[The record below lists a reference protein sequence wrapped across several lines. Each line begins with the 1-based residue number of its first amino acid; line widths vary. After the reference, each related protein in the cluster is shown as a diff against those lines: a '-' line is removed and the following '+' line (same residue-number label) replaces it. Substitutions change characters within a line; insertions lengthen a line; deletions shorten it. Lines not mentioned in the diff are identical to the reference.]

1 MEHFSIVK
9 ALGRAALADDN
20 RAVVAH
26 QLDRLEAALRRS
38 GDSDADALQKLIS
51 AAAQPRRAAPTRVAR
66 SSANQLERMAPGV
79 PVPVDPESAA
89 PLATVVFPE
98 QNDAQQ
104 PVFNEIVTETV
115 RSLTKEWE
123 HQDQLFEAG
132 LHPSLTALLYG
143 PPGTGKTSLAL
154 WLAKELHLP
163 AVVARLDGLIS
174 SLLGTTARNLGTLFS
189 FANRYDCVLVLDE
202 FDAIAKLRDDPNEV
216 GEIKRV
222 VNALLQNMDTR
233 AMTGITLG
241 LTNHETLLDPAVWR
255 RFEVQVPIPVP
266 AVPERTAI
274 VEAAF
279 GGAADSSDAEAKLI
293 VWMTDGFSGAEVT
306 TVCQKW
312 RKRRIVDGTS
322 KADPAQLI
330 MQVTASTAAR
340 FGSAERPEWPNRE
353 ALIADLVRSVDVH
366 FSQADLA
373 HLCGIS
379 TKTVGRLVS
388 KIQSEDS
395 HA

>member
-1 MEHFSIVK
+1 MEHFSIIK
-9 ALGRAALADDN
+9 AIGRAALADGD
-20 RAVVAH
+20 REIVAH
-26 QLDRLEAALRRS
+26 QLSRLEAALRKA
-38 GDSDADALQKLIS
+38 GDADADALEKLITAS
-51 AAAQPRRAAPTRVAR
+51 SRPRRAAPRRVTR
-66 SSANQLERMAPGV
+66 SAASVLERMSPGV

-89 PLATVVFPE
+89 PLATIVFPE
-98 QNDAQQ
+98 QNTARK
-104 PVFNEIVTETV
+104 PVFNDAVTEMV
-115 RSLTKEWE
+115 ESLTKEWE
-123 HQDQLFEAG
+123 HQDQLLAAG
-132 LHPSLTALLYG
+132 LHPSLTALAYG

-154 WLAKELHLP
+154 WLAKEMQLP

-174 SLLGTTARNLGTLFS
+174 SLLGTTARNLGSLFA

-233 AMTGITLG
+233 AETGITLG

-274 VEAAF
+274 VDAAL
-279 GGAADSSDAEAKLI
+279 GGTVGVEPEAKLI
-293 VWMTDGFSGAEVT
+293 VWMTEGFSGAEVT

-312 RKRRIVDGTS
+312 RKRRIVDGAS
-322 KADPAQLI
+322 KADPVQLI

-340 FGSAERPEWPNRE
+340 FGAVERPEWPNRE
-353 ALIADLVRSVDVH
+353 ALIADLVGSGDPH
-366 FSQADLA
+366 FTQADLA

-388 KIQSEDS
+388 KLQSEDS
-395 HA
+395 DA

>member
-1 MEHFSIVK
+1 MEHFSIVR

-20 RAVVAH
+20 REVVAH
-26 QLDRLEAALRRS
+26 QLGRLEAALRRS
-38 GDSDADALQKLIS
+38 GDADADAVQKLIS
-51 AAAQPRRAAPTRVAR
+51 TSTQPRRAAPSRVAR
-66 SSANQLERMAPGV
+66 SRATLLERMAPGV

-98 QNDAQQ
+98 QNMALR
-104 PVFNEIVTETV
+104 PVFNDTVTEMV
-115 RSLTKEWE
+115 QSLTKEWE
-123 HQDQLFEAG
+123 HQDQLMAAG
-132 LHPSLTALLYG
+132 LHPSLTALAYG

-154 WLAKELHLP
+154 WLAKELGLP

-189 FANRYDCVLVLDE
+189 FANRYDCVLILDE

-233 AMTGITLG
+233 ATTGITLG

-274 VEAAF
+274 VDAAL
-279 GGAADSSDAEAKLI
+279 GGTDGVEPEAKLI
-293 VWMTDGFSGAEVT
+293 VWMTEGFSGAEVT

-312 RKRRIVDGTS
+312 RKRRIVDG
-322 KADPAQLI
+322 ADKSDPVQPI

-340 FGSAERPEWPNRE
+340 FGAADRPEWPNRE
-353 ALIADLVRSVDVH
+353 ALIADLVRSGQVH

-388 KIQSEDS
+388 KIQSEDND
-395 HA
+395 A

>member
-1 MEHFSIVK
+1 MEYFSIVR
-9 ALGRAALADDN
+9 ALGRAALADEN
-20 RAVVAH
+20 REVVAH
-26 QLDRLEAALRRS
+26 QLGRLEAALRRS
-38 GDSDADALQKLIS
+38 GDADADAVRKLIS
-51 AAAQPRRAAPTRVAR
+51 ASAQPRRAAPSRVAR
-66 SSANQLERMAPGV
+66 SRASSLERMAPGV
-79 PVPVDPESAA
+79 PIPVDPESAA

-98 QNDAQQ
+98 HNGAQE
-104 PVFNEIVTETV
+104 PVFNDAVTETV

-123 HQDQLFEAG
+123 HQDQLLQAG

-154 WLAKELHLP
+154 WLAKELQLP

-189 FANRYDCVLVLDE
+189 FANRYECVLVLDE
-202 FDAIAKLRDDPNEV
+202 FDAIAKVRDDPNEV

-233 AMTGITLG
+233 STTGITLG

-255 RFEVQVPIPVP
+255 RFEVQIPIPAP

-274 VEAAF
+274 VTAAL
-279 GGAADSSDAEAKLI
+279 GGISGIEPEAKLI
-293 VWMTDGFSGAEVT
+293 VWMTEGFSGSEVAT
-306 TVCQKW
+306 ACRKW
-312 RKRRIVDGTS
+312 RKSRIVDGAS
-322 KADPAQLI
+322 HNDPVQLI
-330 MQVTASTAAR
+330 VQVTASTAAR
-340 FGSAERPEWPNRE
+340 FGAVDRPEWPNRD
-353 ALIADLVRSVDVH
+353 ALIADLVRSDDVH

-388 KIQSEDS
+388 RIQTEDG

>member
-20 RAVVAH
+20 REVVAH
-26 QLDRLEAALRRS
+26 QLARLEAALRSS
-38 GDSDADALQKLIS
+38 GDADADALQKIITS
-51 AAAQPRRAAPTRVAR
+51 SSRPRRAAPSRVAR
-66 SSANQLERMAPGV
+66 SAASVLERMAPGV

-89 PLATVVFPE
+89 PLATIVFPDH
-98 QNDAQQ
+98 NTARK
-104 PVFNEIVTETV
+104 PVFNDVVTEMV
-115 RSLTKEWE
+115 QSLTNEWE
-123 HQDQLFEAG
+123 HQEQLLHAG
-132 LHPSLTALLYG
+132 LHPSLTALVYG

-154 WLAKELHLP
+154 WLAKELQLP

-174 SLLGTTARNLGTLFS
+174 SLLGTTARNLGSLFS
-189 FANRYDCVLVLDE
+189 FANRYECVLILDE

-233 AMTGITLG
+233 AATGITLG

-274 VEAAF
+274 VHAAL
-279 GGAADSSDAEAKLI
+279 GDTDGVAAEAKLI
-293 VWMTDGFSGAEVT
+293 VWMTEGFSGAEVT

-312 RKRRIVDGTS
+312 RKRRIVDGAARS
-322 KADPAQLI
+322 DAVQLI

-340 FGSAERPEWPNRE
+340 FGAAERPDWPNRE
-353 ALIADLVRSVDVH
+353 ALIADLVRSDNPH
-366 FSQADLA
+366 FSQAELA
-373 HLCGIS
+373 QLCGIS
-379 TKTVGRLVS
+379 TKTVSRLVN
-388 KIQSEDS
+388 KIQNGDVD
-395 HA
+395 A

>member
-20 RAVVAH
+20 REVVAH
-26 QLDRLEAALRRS
+26 QLGRLEAALRRS
-38 GDSDADALQKLIS
+38 GDADADAVQKLIS
-51 AAAQPRRAAPTRVAR
+51 TSTQPRRAAPSRVAR
-66 SSANQLERMAPGV
+66 SHAALLERMAPGV

-98 QNDAQQ
+98 QNMARR
-104 PVFNEIVTETV
+104 PVFNDTVTEMV
-115 RSLTKEWE
+115 QSLTKEWE
-123 HQDQLFEAG
+123 HQDQLLAAG
-132 LHPSLTALLYG
+132 LHPSLTALAYG

-154 WLAKELHLP
+154 WLAKELGLP

-189 FANRYDCVLVLDE
+189 FANRYDCVLILDE

-233 AMTGITLG
+233 ATTGITLG

-274 VEAAF
+274 VDAAL
-279 GGAADSSDAEAKLI
+279 GGTDGIEPEAKLI
-293 VWMTDGFSGAEVT
+293 VWMTEGFSGAEVT

-312 RKRRIVDGTS
+312 RKRRIVDGAEKS
-322 KADPAQLI
+322 DPVQPI

-340 FGSAERPEWPNRE
+340 FGAAERPEWPNRE
-353 ALIADLVRSVDVH
+353 ALIADLVRSDQVH

-388 KIQSEDS
+388 KIQSEDND
-395 HA
+395 A

>member
-9 ALGRAALADDN
+9 AIGRAALADEN
-20 RAVVAH
+20 REVVAH
-26 QLDRLEAALRRS
+26 QLARLEAALRKS
-38 GDSDADALQKLIS
+38 GDADADALQKVIS
-51 AAAQPRRAAPTRVAR
+51 TAAGPRRVAPSRVAR
-66 SSANQLERMAPGV
+66 SAASVLERMAPGV

-98 QNDAQQ
+98 QNTARK
-104 PVFNEIVTETV
+104 PVFNDVVTEMV
-115 RSLTKEWE
+115 QSLTKEWE
-123 HQDQLFEAG
+123 HQDQLLQAG
-132 LHPSLTALLYG
+132 LHPSLTALAYG

-174 SLLGTTARNLGTLFS
+174 SLLGTTARNLGSLFA
-189 FANRYDCVLVLDE
+189 FANRYECVLILDE

-233 AMTGITLG
+233 AATGITLG
-241 LTNHETLLDPAVWR
+241 LTNHEALLDPAVWR

-266 AVPERTAI
+266 AVPERIAI
-274 VEAAF
+274 VDAALGET
-279 GGAADSSDAEAKLI
+279 GGIEAEAKLI
-293 VWMTDGFSGAEVT
+293 VWMTEGFSGAEVT

-312 RKRRIVDGTS
+312 RKRRIVDGPAR
-322 KADPAQLI
+322 ADAVQLI

-340 FGSAERPEWPNRE
+340 FGAVDRPEWPNRE
-353 ALIADLVRSVDVH
+353 ALIADLVRSGTPH
-366 FSQADLA
+366 FSQAELA

-379 TKTVGRLVS
+379 TKTVSRLVN

-395 HA
+395 DA

>member
-9 ALGRAALADDN
+9 AIGRAALADDN
-20 RAVVAH
+20 REVVAH
-26 QLDRLEAALRRS
+26 QLARLEAALRSS
-38 GDSDADALQKLIS
+38 GDADADALQKLIGAS
-51 AAAQPRRAAPTRVAR
+51 SRPRRAAPSRVAR
-66 SSANQLERMAPGV
+66 SAASVLERMVPGV

-89 PLATVVFPE
+89 PLATIVFPE
-98 QNDAQQ
+98 QNTASK
-104 PVFNEIVTETV
+104 PVFNDVVTEMV
-115 RSLTKEWE
+115 QSLTKEWE
-123 HQDQLFEAG
+123 HQEQLLQAG
-132 LHPSLTALLYG
+132 LHPSLTALAYG

-174 SLLGTTARNLGTLFS
+174 SLLGTTARNLGSLFA
-189 FANRYDCVLVLDE
+189 FANRYECVLILDE

-233 AMTGITLG
+233 AATGITLG
-241 LTNHETLLDPAVWR
+241 LTNHEALLDPAVWR

-266 AVPERTAI
+266 ATPERAAI
-274 VEAAF
+274 VDAAL
-279 GGAADSSDAEAKLI
+279 GDTAGIEAEAKLI
-293 VWMTDGFSGAEVT
+293 VWMTEGFSGAEVT

-312 RKRRIVDGTS
+312 RKRRIVDG
-322 KADPAQLI
+322 PARSDAVQLI

-340 FGSAERPEWPNRE
+340 FGAVDRAEWPNRE
-353 ALIADLVRSVDVH
+353 ALIADLVRSDSPR
-366 FSQADLA
+366 FNQAELA

-379 TKTVGRLVS
+379 TKTVSRLVS
-388 KIQSEDS
+388 KIQNEDDD
-395 HA
+395 A